1 LEQKLKYNKM
11 KKLGIGML
19 ALFFAIVVS
28 SCSKKCDNEQPRARI
43 LNNGTG
49 SVSVQIKTSDGNT
62 VNINNVDAKTASAY
76 ASYAAGQIT
85 FTITVNKIPYVKDVP
100 VGNCYDYDIAI
111 DANNT
116 ITVKA
121 IDRNA

>member
-1 LEQKLKYNKM
+1 M
-11 KKLGIGML
+11 KKLGIGMM
-19 ALFFAIVVS
+19 ALIFAVAIS
-28 SCSKKCDNEQPRARI
+28 SCSKKCDNQQPRARI

-62 VNINNVDAKTASAY
+62 VNINNVDSKTASDY

-85 FTITVNKIPYVKDVP
+85 FTITVNKTPYVKDVP
-100 VGNCYDYDIAI
+100 VGNCNDYDIAI
-111 DANNT
+111 DANNV
-116 ITVKA
+116 ITVKV